1 MNFKAEAEGI
11 TSDKAT
17 AELIKLIARP
27 KALAV

>member
-17 AELIKLIARP
+17 AELIKLIPR
-27 KALAV
+27 K